1 VTLLAPALCSLLG
14 VGVPEVVWSDDVKSR
29 TAGEEAVGE
38 FRESG
43 LGEEGVPASLRA
55 EPWPVDVAASGQC
68 RAAREAS
75 FEDRAAGVR
84 VSDSRPADHDLLAP
98 YRTGDYVE
106 HRIQVRK
113 GDTFADLME
122 LYDVPLSEA
131 LDWHGSARKIFNLS
145 KLKLGH
151 SLSLFFRRGTHQ
163 LAALEYSVDRVERIA
178 VHRDDEGKLHAS
190 KGMLPTWMEIRGVS
204 GTVGTSITSDC
215 NGAEVPAQV
224 VQALVKLYSGSV
236 DFRKL
241 RRGDRFRVLYETH
254 VDKSG
259 EIVENGKILAAEV
272 VTRGKPHAAVWFD
285 DDEGKGDYYDLAGKP
300 RGKSPEGSGF
310 FPPVRDARL
319 TSGFS
324 RSRRHP
330 VHGKIRPHYG
340 VDFAA
345 PQGTPVRAIAD
356 GRVTYAHWHGQLGR
370 AIRIDHGGAPTYAS
384 IYGHLSRI
392 EEDVGRGSW
401 VRKGDVIGY
410 VGRTGAATGP
420 HLHLSVRRDGRYV
433 DPLPVLRLE
442 RPVVVLASGPAFEA
456 EKKSLMT
463 DLASL
468 DVEGPVRLTRLA
480 MKR

>member
-1 VTLLAPALCSLLG
+1 VTLLAPALYSLLG
-14 VGVPEVVWSDDVKSR
+14 VGVPEVVWSEDVESR
-29 TAGEEAVGE
+29 VADGEAAGE

-43 LGEEGVPASLRA
+43 LGEKGVPASQRA

-68 RAAREAS
+68 RATREES

-84 VSDSRPADHDLLAP
+84 VSDSRPADHDLLAS

-131 LDWHGSARKIFNLS
+131 LDWHGSARKIFDLS
-145 KLKLGH
+145 RLKLGH
-151 SLSLFFRRGTHQ
+151 HLSFFFRRGTHQ
-163 LAALEYSVDRVERIA
+163 LAALEYSVDSVQRIA
-178 VHRDDEGKLHAS
+178 VRRDDDGKLHAS
-190 KGMLPTWMEIRGVS
+190 KGTLPTWVELRGVS

-224 VQALVKLYSGSV
+224 VQSLVKLYAGSV

-241 RRGDRFRVLYETH
+241 RRGDRFRVLYETN

-259 EIVENGKILAAEV
+259 EIVANGKILAAEV
-272 VTRGKPHAAVWFD
+272 VTRGKPYVAIYFD

-300 RGKSPEGSGF
+300 RGKNSSTSGF
-310 FPPVRDARL
+310 YPPVRDARL

-330 VHGKIRPHYG
+330 VHGKIRPHHG

-370 AIRIDHGGAPTYAS
+370 AVRIDHGGSPTYAS

-392 EEDVGRGSW
+392 EEDVSRGAW
-401 VRKGDVIGY
+401 VLKGDVIGY

-442 RPVVVLASGPAFEA
+442 RPVVVHAAGPAFEA

-463 DLASL
+463 ELASL

-480 MKR
+480 LRR